1 MINYYFCLIPPSKVS
16 ISNYVFINVF
26 DSRPF
31 DNPGVSGP
39 CPQPSPVP
47 QLVQRPVGG
56 GMGGMG

>member
-1 MINYYFCLIPPSKVS
+1 MIKVYTS
-16 ISNYVFINVF
+16 HQSTISNFVLTTLF
-26 DSRPF
+26 DYRPF

-56 GMGGMG
+56 MGGGMG